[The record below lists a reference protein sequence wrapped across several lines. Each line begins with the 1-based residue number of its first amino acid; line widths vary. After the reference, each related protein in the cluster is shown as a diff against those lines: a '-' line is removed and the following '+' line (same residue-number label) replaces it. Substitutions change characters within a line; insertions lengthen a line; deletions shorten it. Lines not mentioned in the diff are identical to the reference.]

1 MQGIKKYIILLFVG
15 SVIFWALFAFLGY
28 RAFHNPS
35 YKNSEST
42 FLVPSGQ
49 GLIRTARLLEEE
61 GIISNQDLFKA
72 GVIAF
77 GEERNLKAGEFS
89 IPAKSSMRNIMD
101 ILVKGEVIQHS
112 LTIVE
117 GWTSYQIV
125 EYLNELYSLS
135 DPIETLPAEGSILPE
150 TYNYTYGTSR
160 RDLLSRMQQSQSDL
174 INELWNNRSPDLPFD
189 TVEEAIILASI
200 VERETGLPEE
210 RAHVA
215 GVFVNRL
222 KRGIRIQSDP
232 TIIYGI
238 SPKGFLDRGIRRS
251 ELNDKTNPYNT
262 YQIDGLPPT
271 PIAHPGRA
279 AIEAVLNPMKTD
291 DIYFVADG
299 TGGHAFAATLAEHQR
314 NVANWR
320 KIERDQK

>member
-1 MQGIKKYIILLFVG
+1 MQGLKKYIILLFAG
-15 SVIFWALFAFLGY
+15 SVLFWALFAFLGY
-28 RAFHNPS
+28 SAFHI
-35 YKNSEST
+35 ESDVENESV

-61 GIISNQDLFKA
+61 GLISNQDLFKV
-72 GVIAF
+72 GVMLK
-77 GEERNLKAGEFS
+77 GEERNLKAGEFL
-89 IPAKSSMRNIMD
+89 IPPRSSMLNIMD

-117 GWTSYQIV
+117 GWTSYQIA
-125 EYLNELYSLS
+125 EYLNELYTLS
-135 DPIETLPAEGSILPE
+135 DPLEVLPSEGSILPE

-160 RDLLSRMQQSQSDL
+160 IDLLKRMQDSQAQL
-174 INELWNNRSPDLPFD
+174 IDELWDGRDPNLPFE

-200 VERETGLPEE
+200 VERETGLPKE

-215 GVFVNRL
+215 GVFVNRMR
-222 KRGIRIQSDP
+222 RGIRIQSDP

-238 SPKGFLDRGIRRS
+238 DQRGFLDRGLRRS

-279 AIEAVLNPMKTD
+279 AIEAVLRPMQTD
-291 DIYFVADG
+291 DVYFVADG
-299 TGGHAFAATLAEHQR
+299 TGGHVFAPTLAEHQR

-320 KIERDQK
+320 RIERERK

>member
-1 MQGIKKYIILLFVG
+1 MQGIKKYIILLFAG
-15 SVIFWALFAFLGY
+15 SVLFWALFVYMGY
-28 RAFHNPS
+28 QAFHQ
-35 YKNSEST
+35 ESDRNNENV
-42 FLVPSGQ
+42 FLVPPGQ

-61 GIISNQDLFKA
+61 GLISNQELFKI
-72 GVIAF
+72 GVMIL
-77 GEERNLKAGEFS
+77 GEERNLKAGEFLV
-89 IPAKSSMRNIMD
+89 PQKSSMRNIMD

-125 EYLNELYSLS
+125 EYLNELYTLS
-135 DPIETLPAEGSILPE
+135 DPIEALPAEGSILPE

-160 RDLLSRMQQSQSDL
+160 LDLLSRMQESQTQL
-174 INELWNNRSPDLPFD
+174 VEELWDKRAPDLPFQ
-189 TVEEAIILASI
+189 TIEEAIILASI

-215 GVFVNRL
+215 GVFINRMR
-222 KRGIRIQSDP
+222 RGIRMQSDP

-238 SPKGFLDRGIRRS
+238 DQRGFLDSGLRRS
-251 ELNDKTNPYNT
+251 EIDDKDNSYNT
-262 YQIDGLPPT
+262 YQIDGLQTT

-279 AIEAVLNPMKTD
+279 AIAAVLNPMQTD
-291 DIYFVADG
+291 DLYFVADG
-299 TGGHAFAATLAEHQR
+299 TGGHVFAPTLAEHQR

-320 KIERDQK
+320 RIELERK

>member
-1 MQGIKKYIILLFVG
+1 MIL
-15 SVIFWALFAFLGY
+15 
-28 RAFHNPS
+28 
-35 YKNSEST
+35 
-42 FLVPSGQ
+42 
-49 GLIRTARLLEEE
+49 
-61 GIISNQDLFKA
+61 
-72 GVIAF
+72 
-77 GEERNLKAGEFS
+77 GEERNLKAGEFLV
-89 IPAKSSMRNIMD
+89 PQKSSMRNIMD

-125 EYLNELYSLS
+125 EYLNELYTLS
-135 DPIETLPAEGSILPE
+135 DPIEALPAEGSILPE

-160 RDLLSRMQQSQSDL
+160 LDLLSRMQESQTQL
-174 INELWNNRSPDLPFD
+174 VEELWDKRAPDLPFQ
-189 TVEEAIILASI
+189 TIEEAIILASI

-215 GVFVNRL
+215 GVFINRMR
-222 KRGIRIQSDP
+222 RGIRMQSDP

-238 SPKGFLDRGIRRS
+238 DQRGFLENGLRRS
-251 ELNDKTNPYNT
+251 EIDDKDNSYNT

-279 AIEAVLNPMKTD
+279 AIAAVLNPMQTD
-291 DIYFVADG
+291 DLYFVADG
-299 TGGHAFAATLAEHQR
+299 TGGHVFAPTLAEHQR

-320 KIERDQK
+320 RIELERK

>member
-1 MQGIKKYIILLFVG
+1 MQGIKKYIILLFAG
-15 SVIFWALFAFLGY
+15 SVLFWALFAYMGY
-28 RAFHNPS
+28 HVFHLEGD
-35 YKNSEST
+35 KNNDSV

-61 GIISNQDLFKA
+61 GLISNQDFFKV
-72 GVIAF
+72 GVMLF

-89 IPAKSSMRNIMD
+89 IPANSSMQNIMD

-117 GWTSYQIV
+117 GWTSYQIA
-125 EYLNELYSLS
+125 EYLNELYTLS
-135 DPIETLPAEGSILPE
+135 DPIEMLPAEGSILPE

-160 RDLLSRMQQSQSDL
+160 RDLLSRMQESQTKL
-174 INELWNNRSPDLPFD
+174 IDELWNDRNPDLPFD
-189 TVEEAIILASI
+189 TIEEAIILASI

-215 GVFVNRL
+215 GVFVNRM

-251 ELNDKTNPYNT
+251 ELKDKENPYNT

-279 AIEAVLNPMKTD
+279 SIEAVLNPMQTD

-320 KIERDQK
+320 KIERKRQ

>member
-35 YKNSEST
+35 ETNSESV

-61 GIISNQDLFKA
+61 GVISNQDLFKA
-72 GVIAF
+72 GVIVF
-77 GEERNLKAGEFS
+77 GEERNLKAGEFL
-89 IPAKSSMRNIMD
+89 IPAQSSMRDIMD
-101 ILVKGEVIQHS
+101 ILVKGDVIQHS

-117 GWTSYQIV
+117 GWTSYQIA

-238 SPKGFLDRGIRRS
+238 SQKGFLDRGLRRS
-251 ELNDKTNPYNT
+251 EIEDKDNPFNT

-279 AIEAVLNPMKTD
+279 SIEAVLNPMATD

-299 TGGHAFAATLAEHQR
+299 SGGHAFAATLAEHQR

-320 KIERDQK
+320 KIERDRK